1 MSIQAI
7 WYADP
12 DKLCAPVLSSILPF
26 LSAAPGS
33 ETCPDAVNGC
43 HGSREIFIGCP
54 KCPNMKPICHDANL
68 TSFLFYFISYF
79 FFYVTS
85 SLSAPV
91 SVISE
96 FPLRRNYE
104 SVQHENWR
112 SAVLPSWTLLFAPHP
127 PPGPAKW
134 EVWVISN
141 LEITRPV
148 PIHTIQSGG
157 GVHRHRH

>member
-79 FFYVTS
+79 FFLCYFLFVCACVGNFGIPPQTQLRVCPTRKLKIGRLTELDTS
-85 SLSAPV
+85 
-91 SVISE
+91 
-96 FPLRRNYE
+96 FC
-104 SVQHENWR
+104 
-112 SAVLPSWTLLFAPHP
+112 PSSPTWPCKVGSMSDLKFGDH
-127 PPGPAKW
+127 
-134 EVWVISN
+134 
-141 LEITRPV
+141 
-148 PIHTIQSGG
+148 
-157 GVHRHRH
+157 